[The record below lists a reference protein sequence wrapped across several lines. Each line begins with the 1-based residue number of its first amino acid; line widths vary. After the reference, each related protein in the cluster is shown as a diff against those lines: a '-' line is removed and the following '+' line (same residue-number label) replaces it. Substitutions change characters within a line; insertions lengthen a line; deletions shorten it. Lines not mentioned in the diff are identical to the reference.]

1 MGAGA
6 DVYQRR
12 ADLIPNLVETVK
24 GFAAQEKSVLEA
36 VTQARAS
43 AGSIKAPP
51 ELLNDPAAFK
61 KFQDAQN
68 QLGGALSRLL
78 ITVERYPELKSNQNF
93 LALQSQL
100 EGTENRITV
109 ERQRF
114 NEAVR
119 DYNTKIKLMPW
130 AVVARVAGF
139 KEKAFFESAPG
150 ARSSRGEVLEGG
162 RRVQGRPHA
171 PEPTAAPLLLFA
183 ALGGAASASLPI
195 PPPPDHA
202 SMTTRCAVRRR
213 AHPPRGQLRA
223 RERES
228 SNQVVVA
235 IFRSLQGESLEDYR
249 FASPRPGG
257 WARRG
262 STTVSSSWSSS
273 RTGRCVSRSATV
285 SSPSSPTRS
294 RARSCAR
301 SSRRVSARQ
310 DRRRHRAGLDAVDQV
325 IAGTYRRRRRGSA
338 RAQGRSPLGSFSS

>member
-1 MGAGA
+1 MRTGLIVVGVIVLIVVIGFATLFGVYNGFVAA
-6 DVYQRR
+6 DQAVSEKWAQVQNVYQRR

-43 AGSIKAPP
+43 AGSIKATP

-150 ARSSRGEVLEGG
+150 SEV
-162 RRVQGRPHA
+162 VPKVK
-171 PEPTAAPLLLFA
+171 F
-183 ALGGAASASLPI
+183 
-195 PPPPDHA
+195 
-202 SMTTRCAVRRR
+202 
-213 AHPPRGQLRA
+213 
-223 RERES
+223 
-228 SNQVVVA
+228 
-235 IFRSLQGESLEDYR
+235 
-249 FASPRPGG
+249 
-257 WARRG
+257 
-262 STTVSSSWSSS
+262 
-273 RTGRCVSRSATV
+273 
-285 SSPSSPTRS
+285 
-294 RARSCAR
+294 
-301 SSRRVSARQ
+301 
-310 DRRRHRAGLDAVDQV
+310 
-325 IAGTYRRRRRGSA
+325 
-338 RAQGRSPLGSFSS
+338 

>member
-1 MGAGA
+1 MKTALIVVGVIVLILIGAIGWA
-6 DVYQRR
+6 VGINNQLVTAEVNVTEKWAQVQNVYQRR

-43 AGSIKAPP
+43 AGSIKATP

-150 ARSSRGEVLEGG
+150 SEV
-162 RRVQGRPHA
+162 VPKVK
-171 PEPTAAPLLLFA
+171 F
-183 ALGGAASASLPI
+183 
-195 PPPPDHA
+195 
-202 SMTTRCAVRRR
+202 
-213 AHPPRGQLRA
+213 
-223 RERES
+223 
-228 SNQVVVA
+228 
-235 IFRSLQGESLEDYR
+235 
-249 FASPRPGG
+249 
-257 WARRG
+257 
-262 STTVSSSWSSS
+262 
-273 RTGRCVSRSATV
+273 
-285 SSPSSPTRS
+285 
-294 RARSCAR
+294 
-301 SSRRVSARQ
+301 
-310 DRRRHRAGLDAVDQV
+310 
-325 IAGTYRRRRRGSA
+325 
-338 RAQGRSPLGSFSS
+338 

>member
-1 MGAGA
+1 MRTGLIVIGVIVLIVVLGFATLFGVYNGFVAA
-6 DVYQRR
+6 DQAVSEKWAQVQNVYQRR

-43 AGSIKAPP
+43 AGSIKATP

-150 ARSSRGEVLEGG
+150 SEV
-162 RRVQGRPHA
+162 VPKVK
-171 PEPTAAPLLLFA
+171 F
-183 ALGGAASASLPI
+183 
-195 PPPPDHA
+195 
-202 SMTTRCAVRRR
+202 
-213 AHPPRGQLRA
+213 
-223 RERES
+223 
-228 SNQVVVA
+228 
-235 IFRSLQGESLEDYR
+235 
-249 FASPRPGG
+249 
-257 WARRG
+257 
-262 STTVSSSWSSS
+262 
-273 RTGRCVSRSATV
+273 
-285 SSPSSPTRS
+285 
-294 RARSCAR
+294 
-301 SSRRVSARQ
+301 
-310 DRRRHRAGLDAVDQV
+310 
-325 IAGTYRRRRRGSA
+325 
-338 RAQGRSPLGSFSS
+338 